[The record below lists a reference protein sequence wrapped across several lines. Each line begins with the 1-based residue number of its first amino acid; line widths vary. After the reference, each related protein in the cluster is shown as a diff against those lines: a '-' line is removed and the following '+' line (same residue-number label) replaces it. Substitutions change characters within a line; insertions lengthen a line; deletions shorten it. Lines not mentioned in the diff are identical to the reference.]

1 MKSFVYG
8 LALIALLS
16 AGRVEGQE
24 KGPPQPHKKEIRLSY
39 WFDDWMYIYDDG
51 SGTVG
56 FGAGGSYQVF
66 FKAGTFDYDKVEKEL
81 RALKTIDKKD
91 AETCYGFA
99 FRDVQKKDD
108 KPTVFL
114 TADRDYISGLFQ
126 KGIEA
131 RHKPE
136 GSFDGYGPFLLGRL
150 AAVRMADTWV
160 VESAEHDGKPVAEL
174 KGMKVTI
181 SSPARELTFTETV
194 DGKERKTRMTTAS
207 GLLTSANQFE
217 FEIYVGNANN
227 SKRVT
232 IYGVYALDGDEL
244 RIRRSGSPTTA
255 TGVIWDPKAEQPGG
269 KQPKSLDAKDGVL
282 LVLKRVTK

>member
-8 LALIALLS
+8 LALIALLN
-16 AGRVEGQE
+16 AGRAEGQE
-24 KGPPQPHKKEIRLSY
+24 KGPPKPHKKEIRLSY
-39 WFDDWMYIYDDG
+39 WIDDWMYIYDDG

-81 RALKTIDKKD
+81 RALKTSDKKD
-91 AETCYGFA
+91 AEACYGFA
-99 FRDVQKKDD
+99 FRDTQKKDD

-126 KGIEA
+126 KGIES
-131 RHKPE
+131 RDKSDE
-136 GSFDGYGPFLLGRL
+136 RLEGYGPFLLGRL

-160 VESAEHDGKPVAEL
+160 IESAEHDGKPVAAL
-174 KGMKVTI
+174 KGVKVSI
-181 SSPARELTFTETV
+181 SSPARELTFAETV
-194 DGKERKTRMTTAS
+194 DGKERKTRMVTAS
-207 GLLTSANQFE
+207 NLFRSANQFE
-217 FEIYVGNANN
+217 LEIYIGGASN
-227 SKRVT
+227 SKRVK
-232 IYGVYALDGDEL
+232 ILGVYVLNGDEL

-255 TGVIWDPKAEQPGG
+255 TGVIWDPKAEQPEG